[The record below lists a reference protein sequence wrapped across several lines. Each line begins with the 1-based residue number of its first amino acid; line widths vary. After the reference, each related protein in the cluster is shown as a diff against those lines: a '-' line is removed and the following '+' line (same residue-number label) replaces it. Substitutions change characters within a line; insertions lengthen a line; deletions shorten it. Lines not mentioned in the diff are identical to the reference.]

1 MNRLVS
7 RSLEI
12 LGQATKEIGQDY
24 TSNLTSFV
32 NDAKNVKDSIVK
44 STTDASD
51 TFAKLKTTNI
61 TKKISDW
68 FYQEENSS
76 DASGDEFDPGFK
88 IDSSEDDTN
97 LDGDKKPTVLST
109 DSMSGIIEKQSGMMV
124 KIGRR
129 QTEQSIANTA
139 EVISVLNSRTSEMIT
154 SMNNINKSLI
164 GISDKLDKLIKLQT
178 VEIEENKTEDKS
190 GVYDSSGNLS
200 LMRIFEQAKQN
211 ISNNSVVS
219 TAQIMGQM
227 ITGGGGPV
235 DVAKF
240 LMGFGLGK
248 PLNALGGESIDSL
261 GKKFNEMIG
270 TGIQTGLNEAIKSGP
285 FKALFGNI
293 AQFEGDKD
301 YGTIAVNNYTTKKAM
316 FDGMTRMSI
325 VNIIPEYLSK
335 INQALSGE
343 TWHIDSRGRLVKGP
357 VENKF
362 NEVTRNAFASS
373 GLSSS
378 AQNKILTTGQR
389 KFGDKISANDINEA
403 GRALCGAI
411 VMFKHYNGNSEGAFS
426 VSDLKKDMSQYIFS
440 AVNTLCNTP
449 GRNDP
454 EYWYSVC
461 QMIVSQLAS
470 GLMDA
475 SQFVRNV
482 NTSLDNMKRS
492 AIEVAK
498 SGKPEAL
505 QAGKLT
511 NEIMIEQWIA
521 THQDANKNNQQTQ
534 PNPQPPTPTDG
545 NTKVERVDKYY
556 IDGKHTTGDFIR
568 GIFGILNRGI
578 NVKVLDKN
586 DTSWKFEDYDLERQ
600 TVKQEIIDSKA
611 AQLFGEWI
619 AGGKDNKIGDVI
631 RDGFKQGME
640 TLKNGGTVGQAAG
653 GAVQG
658 AQQGLLSNMMSM
670 MGAASLRDMTS
681 KFINGDYKGFFKEGG
696 KGREMFNTAKSKVSD
711 IFGRTREQVT
721 DALGAS
727 SLTLDRR
734 VTGAA
739 SRARDAVIGE
749 DGLVDR
755 GKGLLGRASDALNSN
770 PLFQRIKGTAGRAAN
785 NIQYNRD
792 NMALSSARGS
802 LDNLDTDAIEN
813 FEDRMSAEAA
823 LMYYKRGEYD
833 EARIEANKIS
843 NERLRK
849 YIDERIKKIKDI
861 TEKREKGQTDLE
873 NGETPDI
880 GATLQTAPDTPISD
894 EEAEKKNPIVRVLK
908 KGFSLVGKWFKKSA
922 ELVKNGSIDIIFGL
936 KTLGSGLKQTFSILG
951 KSLKKTLK
959 PVKDAISK
967 VGKTI
972 KGAVTGA
979 FSKMGDLFNKLKPR
993 RDGESESGEGNEEQ
1007 KRSLGE
1013 RLGDRIRGSGTFGA
1027 SFMSGFDEARAAK
1040 KKLSE
1045 AQERASSFVNR
1056 SVGDIMDVITGKKAM
1071 ENSPFNQLL
1080 DAINEFR
1087 SDVNDNHEEDM
1098 EATEEAAEAAEE
1110 AKNNTESSGGGD
1122 EGEGDGG
1129 VHNLRDAVGAVT
1141 GADGG
1146 AGGIKGLVEGIG
1158 KSLGGITQILMGIG
1172 EMALGVIMGMEGF
1185 KSLMNIGTE
1194 TLQAILEPVDK
1205 IFKAL
1210 KKTIDSIL
1218 KPLKDGL
1225 HDIIDTLVKVVTSIV
1240 DILKPIFDMVKQICD
1255 VIIGVIVDVINVVA
1269 DILNIIVDALAK
1281 VIESLTDVLVPLIEV
1296 ISDALNMVLELIMPL
1311 LDMISDIVN
1320 MVMDIIVPILQAV
1333 SEVLGVVVSLLN
1345 PILDL
1350 IGVILDA
1357 VLVPIL
1363 LVLDIL
1369 QPVIEG
1375 IGYTMKIVSGVL
1387 QLGMGIIIG
1396 ILGSLLKG
1404 IGLIVS
1410 AVGAIPMVPD
1420 SVSELGGQIESTA
1433 DGMLDSSKNLIS
1445 GGIEQMKEGLNGI
1458 VSLAK
1463 GLVKTITGDEEEDVQ
1478 QEEPEESDTS
1488 DVKLDT
1494 TDFGAGDVNSNT
1506 INNSWTYTYGSGN
1519 TSTTMNQHSY
1529 GGYMNMS
1536 ERGCGPVVLADA
1548 YNRRNGGRMNPATLA
1563 ASMMGSGTYDPRRG
1577 TSVGSMIDT
1586 GNAMGMGMRMGGVT
1600 QQSLRQASPS
1610 NPITVLGS
1618 GTGFGTKAG
1627 NNHYVNVIGTDRNG
1641 GAYVA
1646 NPMTGRVERQSAT
1659 NIALNSKL
1667 GLYGSG
1673 DDDNE
1678 YEQYGFSEELSDS
1691 FAALKELTAQL
1702 TGIFQGPS
1710 KEDEIAEQRAE
1721 QKDAQTAETMR
1732 QKLTEEEFS
1741 AVEEEA
1747 RAQLQTD
1754 NPKRDGESDEDY
1766 QKRIDKLW
1774 AKKGN
1779 SLIIKLG
1786 GQQYADKVSEMAELM
1801 RSGAEEMQEAH
1812 GSMLEGMHAA
1822 SGANLKAT
1830 SGDGAVAVM
1839 APYDPIRYTEPNIDT
1854 SNSPAS
1860 GASPV
1865 HDFFSATSGSEAYS
1879 TNGLW
1884 FEKSDAPVSK
1894 EGVGSKGNDHEGIGI
1909 RFTKD
1914 DPEIHAI
1921 TNGTVTYMST
1931 GGKHGGQDP
1940 NGGLGN
1946 HVKWRDDAGM
1956 YHWYLHLNDIDK
1968 SIKEGSNI
1976 EAGQLIGHAGST
1988 GVTGYDNDDIQLLRY
2003 ILTKNGPAGSTGDEG
2018 YVNPLTYWKFE
2029 EGGVNAGPYKKTDA
2043 MSGSFWS
2050 DVYANKLANSD
2061 YHNQAQKAGL
2071 TGAQEAMVAAIAIHE
2086 DSAQKITGEK
2096 SLTTVTADYNG
2107 QTAFGIMNWIPDP
2120 PNRYVGATETKYG
2133 TTLAQQL
2140 PEMRKMYFD
2149 KNPTHDRARV
2159 VNYNEYASAM
2169 QTALG
2174 HAPTI
2179 KQGDPWGPLAE
2190 TDIAESMGHYVANAL
2205 VPAGWNTAAG
2215 LGKHMGTAV
2224 DVYNWMV
2231 DKGWIK
2237 VGGGSNSENEGDEDK
2252 ITGRFVSTISNK
2264 SAGGNTGDLL
2274 EAAAQVWEAYVAK
2287 NPAGSYDHGNRG
2299 PVTTRSGVTLDSL
2312 HPDCSGMISAA
2323 MNYMGYTF
2331 DPGQG
2336 AGTCDNYRWCTYDIV
2351 KQPDGTNNFVLGPD
2365 GKPSSDWVFK
2375 KFNPSDMQEGDIIS
2389 TYEHVGLYVQPGQYD
2404 TINALGFDAGDT
2416 SGARTAKIGGS
2427 GGLAKAYLD
2436 GDANWRDKLQWTMG
2450 PNYSG
2455 LLTTLRYVGD
2465 GAGTSAANTSD
2476 VGQHRG
2482 GFTNAGIQTNIY
2494 SGAGPFLP
2502 ESKAS
2507 SKSNNKTPAGP
2518 VSKPTMQVTYD
2529 PLDINSWAKI
2539 PSSERGPYYQQLIDY
2554 NNQANKKSS
2563 GYRGTWGTSLV
2574 GDPPKFGPDTREYWT
2589 GLLSDW
2595 KTSKGADKNDF
2606 PEHLAELKRV
2616 LGKGDVDDFDLGSYI
2631 PPVDMSKFD
2640 QYDVGE
2646 NSPIQQYFQKYEV
2659 VADTSSKMD
2668 MLEKMSKM
2676 TFNVRAERVEELL
2689 EELIEKVSG
2698 DKPEPSSNNTDGY
2711 DPNLFRN
2718 DIPEQVSRLARG

>member
-76 DASGDEFDPGFK
+76 DASGDEFDAGFK
-88 IDSSEDDTN
+88 IDSSEDDAN

-164 GISDKLDKLIKLQT
+164 GINDKLDKLIKLQT

-190 GVYDSSGNLS
+190 GIYDSSGNLS

-211 ISNNSVVS
+211 MSNNSVVS
-219 TAQIMGQM
+219 TAQMMGQM

-248 PLNALGGESIDSL
+248 PLNSLGGESIDSL

-301 YGTIAVNNYTTKKAM
+301 YGTISANNYTTKKAM

-325 VNIIPEYLSK
+325 VNIIPEYLAK

-343 TWHIDSRGRLVKGP
+343 TWHVDSRGRLVKGP
-357 VENKF
+357 AENKF

-373 GLSSS
+373 GISSS
-378 AQNKILTTGQR
+378 AQNKILATGQR

-411 VMFKHYNGNSEGAFS
+411 VMFKHYNGNSEGSFS

-505 QAGKLT
+505 QAGRLT
-511 NEIMIEQWIA
+511 NDIMIEQWIA
-521 THQDANKNNQQTQ
+521 THQDANKNNQQTSTQTQ
-534 PNPQPPTPTDG
+534 PTPAPTPTPTDG
-545 NTKVERVDKYY
+545 NAKVERVDKYY

-578 NVKVLDKN
+578 NVKVLDRN

-611 AQLFGEWI
+611 AELFGQWV

-631 RDGFKQGME
+631 RNGIKDSLESM
-640 TLKNGGTVGQAAG
+640 KNGGTVGQAAG

-658 AQQGLLSNMMSM
+658 AQQGFLSNMMSM
-670 MGAASLRDMTS
+670 MGAASLRDLTS
-681 KFINGDYKGFFKEGG
+681 KFINGEYKGFFKEGG
-696 KGREMFNTAKSKVSD
+696 KGREMFNTARSKVSD

-861 TEKREKGQTDLE
+861 TEKREKGQTALE

-880 GATLQTAPDTPISD
+880 GATLQTAPESATDGAD
-894 EEAEKKNPIVRVLK
+894 AEKKNPIVKVLK
-908 KGFSLVGKWFKKSA
+908 KGFSLIGKWFKKSA

-951 KSLKKTLK
+951 KSIKQTLK

-979 FSKMGDLFNKLKPR
+979 FSKMGDLFSKLKPR

-1013 RLGDRIRGSGTFGA
+1013 RLGDKIRNSGTFGA
-1027 SFMSGFDEARAAK
+1027 SFMTGFDEARAAK

-1080 DAINEFR
+1080 DVLKGFR
-1087 SDVNDNHEEDM
+1087 SDVNGNHEEEM
-1098 EATEEAAEAAEE
+1098 EAQEEAAEDAE
-1110 AKNNTESSGGGD
+1110 NNTEGGE
-1122 EGEGDGG
+1122 EGEEGG
-1129 VHNLRDAVGAVT
+1129 VHNLRGAIDAVT

-1146 AGGIKGLVEGIG
+1146 AGGITGLVEGIG
-1158 KSLGGITQILMGIG
+1158 KSLGGITQILLGIG
-1172 EMALGVIMGMEGF
+1172 EAALGVIMGMEGF

-1194 TLQAILEPVDK
+1194 LLQDILEPIDK
-1205 IFKAL
+1205 IFKTL
-1210 KKTIDSIL
+1210 KKTVDSIL

-1240 DILKPIFDMVKQICD
+1240 DILKPIIGMVKQLLD
-1255 VIIGVIVDVINVVA
+1255 VVVGVILEVIQKVSDVLNTVVDLLASVVES
-1269 DILNIIVDALAK
+1269 IVDL
-1281 VIESLTDVLVPLIEV
+1281 LVPL
-1296 ISDALNMVLELIMPL
+1296 LEA
-1311 LDMISDIVN
+1311 ISDIIN
-1320 MVMDIIVPILQAV
+1320 MLLEIVVPILDAV
-1333 SEVLGVVVSLLN
+1333 SSAVNAVISILN

-1350 IGVILDA
+1350 ISVILDA

-1363 LVLDIL
+1363 LILDII

-1433 DGMLDSSKNLIS
+1433 DGMLDSSKDLIS

-1494 TDFGAGDVNSNT
+1494 MDFGAGDVNSNT

-1577 TSVGSMIDT
+1577 TSVGSMIDA

-1659 NIALNSKL
+1659 NLALNSKL

-1673 DDDNE
+1673 DNE
-1678 YEQYGFSEELSDS
+1678 YEQYGFSEELTDS

-1710 KEDEIAEQRAE
+1710 KEDEIAEQRAM
-1721 QKDAQTAETMR
+1721 QKDAESAKTISNN
-1732 QKLTEEEFS
+1732 LTEEEYS
-1741 AVEEEA
+1741 ALEQEA
-1747 RAQLQTD
+1747 RTKLETD

-1774 AKKGN
+1774 ATKGN
-1779 SLIIKLG
+1779 SIIVELG
-1786 GQQYADKVSEMAELM
+1786 GQQYADKVTERNALTL
-1801 RSGAEEMQEAH
+1801 SGAESMQEAH

-1822 SGANLKAT
+1822 SGANLKASSAT
-1830 SGDGAVAVM
+1830 DGPVAVM
-1839 APYDPIRYTEPNIDT
+1839 APYDPIRYTEPQIDT
-1854 SNSPAS
+1854 SSSPAS

-1865 HDFFSATSGSEAYS
+1865 HDFFSATSGAEAYS

-1884 FEKSDAPVSK
+1884 FEKADAPVSK
-1894 EGVGSKGNDHEGIGI
+1894 EGVGSKGSDHEGIGI
-1909 RFTKD
+1909 RFYKD
-1914 DPEIHAI
+1914 DAEVHAI
-1921 TNGTVTYMST
+1921 TNGTVTYTST
-1931 GGKHGGQDP
+1931 GGKYGGQDP

-1956 YHWYLHLNDIDK
+1956 YHWFLHLNDIDK

-1976 EAGQLIGHAGST
+1976 EAGQLIGHVGST
-1988 GVTGYDNDDIQLLRY
+1988 GVTGYDNEDIQLLRY
-2003 ILTKNGPAGSTGDEG
+2003 ILTKAGPYGSTADEG

-2029 EGGVNAGPYKKTDA
+2029 EAGANSGPYTKTSS
-2043 MSGSFWS
+2043 MSGSFWG
-2050 DVYANKLANSD
+2050 DTYASKLANSD

-2096 SLTTVTADYNG
+2096 SITNVTVDKNG

-2120 PNRYVGATETKYG
+2120 QNRYGGATETKYG
-2133 TTLAQQL
+2133 TTLAEQL

-2149 KNPTHDRARV
+2149 SNPTHERARI
-2159 VNYNEYASAM
+2159 VNYDKYSSAM
-2169 QTALG
+2169 QKALG

-2179 KQGDPWGPLAE
+2179 KQGDAWGPLAE

-2205 VPAGWNTAAG
+2205 IPEGWDTESG

-2224 DVYNWMV
+2224 DVYNWMIE
-2231 DKGWIK
+2231 KGWIK
-2237 VGGGSNSENEGDEDK
+2237 VGGGANSENEGDENK
-2252 ITGRFVSTISNK
+2252 ITGRFVSTISNRGGGTGDGYFV
-2264 SAGGNTGDLL
+2264 SDGGVALADYGTPSITATNISSSTSGNSPVHEFFGAMSNGATSSSDGNWYGQRSSPNTSGQGSSGDSHAGIDFWWTSGNTEGQEAHATCGGVVDRSEGGAVVGNYDANGGCGNNIRWIDDAGYMHWYMHMRDTPLLNVGDTVEPGQLLGYVGNTGNSYGAHLHYNINNSVGFDGWSKSQ
-2274 EAAAQVWEAYVAK
+2274 AV
-2287 NPAGSYDHGNRG
+2287 NPLTYFN
-2299 PVTTRSGVTLDSL
+2299 
-2312 HPDCSGMISAA
+2312 
-2323 MNYMGYTF
+2323 NY
-2331 DPGQG
+2331 
-2336 AGTCDNYRWCTYDIV
+2336 
-2351 KQPDGTNNFVLGPD
+2351 
-2365 GKPSSDWVFK
+2365 
-2375 KFNPSDMQEGDIIS
+2375 NPSGS
-2389 TYEHVGLYVQPGQYD
+2389 
-2404 TINALGFDAGDT
+2404 
-2416 SGARTAKIGGS
+2416 SGGS
-2427 GGLAKAYLD
+2427 KA
-2436 GDANWRDKLQWTMG
+2436 GE
-2450 PNYSG
+2450 
-2455 LLTTLRYVGD
+2455 
-2465 GAGTSAANTSD
+2465 NT
-2476 VGQHRG
+2476 GQHRG
-2482 GFTNAGIQTNIY
+2482 GFTNAGIQTTIY

-2502 ESKAS
+2502 ESS
-2507 SKSNNKTPAGP
+2507 TSNNKTVMGP
-2518 VSKPTMQVTYD
+2518 TAKPTMQVTYD
-2529 PLDINSWAKI
+2529 PLDANSWTKI
-2539 PSSERGPYYQQLIDY
+2539 PATERAPYYQQLIDY
-2554 NNQANKKSS
+2554 NKQANKKSS
-2563 GYRGTWGTSLV
+2563 GYAGTWGNAVDDNGYT
-2574 GDPPKFGPDTREYWT
+2574 PDTVNYWRSAF
-2589 GLLSDW
+2589 SDW
-2595 KTSKGADKNDF
+2595 NKSHVSNDF
-2606 PEHLAELKRV
+2606 PDQLKELRKV
-2616 LGKGDVDDFDLGSYI
+2616 LGKGDMGDFDLTSYI

-2640 QYDVGE
+2640 QYDISD

-2698 DKPEPSSNNTDGY
+2698 EKPEPSSNNTDGY